1 MIGQTI
7 SHYRIVEKLGGGGM
21 GVVYKAEDLSL
32 HRFVAL
38 KFLPD
43 EVAKDAQALAR
54 FQREA
59 QAASALNH
67 PNICT
72 IYEIGQEHGQPF
84 IVMEFLDGLTLKQR
98 IAGRPLETEL
108 ILSLAT
114 EIADALD
121 AAHAEGIIHRDIKPA
136 NIFVTKREH
145 AKILDFGLAKV
156 VANAGSSTSLETA
169 GTQTGSF
176 DEQHL
181 TSPGTTLGTV
191 AYMSPEQVRGKELD
205 ARTDLFSFGA
215 VLYEMA
221 TGTLPFRGETS
232 GVISHAILDRV
243 PIPALRLNPDLP
255 AKLEDIINKAL
266 EKDRDLRY
274 QHASDMRSD
283 LKRLQRDSG
292 SGQTV
297 AIAATEPAPG
307 PPAVPHGPA
316 PVTAGSAGS
325 ASSAAVQVSTSAV
338 GPIRKQPPWKMA
350 TGAFAGLLVVA
361 AAAYGIYA
369 LALRFATAPFQN
381 FAVTQITNTGKASL
395 AAISPDGKY
404 ILNVQNDNGQ
414 QGLWLRN
421 VPTGSD
427 TQIIPPA
434 PGIYRNLAF
443 SPDGNHVYFEK
454 AANAQGTQ
462 FNLYRVPVLGGAPKA
477 VVHDIDTNITFSPDG
492 QRMAYFRANDPEIG
506 KYRLLTANLDG
517 SDETVL
523 EIAQPTRGADPSNIS
538 WSPDGKQIAYS
549 YPSAGEARSFIETF
563 DPASKKVRTLAALK
577 DAVVGELQWLP
588 GGRSLLVVFSG
599 KGDGFSR
606 SHLGLLSTDGKLEPV
621 TRDTN
626 RYTTLT
632 LSADGK
638 NAATVQVKTTRG
650 LSLVDAEDL
659 KKAAPTPRLLAVAD
673 PQLVEWT
680 GDGKLLVSDGQKI
693 TRIDPDGQNAT
704 VLVSDPAAS
713 ILSFAPCGDR
723 YLVLSWAFHQGNT
736 IVIWRTNADGSAPKQ
751 LSLQQFFG
759 TNPACS
765 PDGNWVYFLDRAAN
779 RAMRVPIDGGKAESV
794 PGASVPNTFGY
805 DSLNFVSSDGKYLS
819 LVVDTND
826 PATFEPSA
834 QLETVSLENG
844 SAASFRLLPLDRRFG
859 SSRILSARVQLQP
872 GENSVVYVINENG
885 VDNLWVQPLAGGAG
899 HQLTHFS
906 SELITDFH
914 WSPDGKHLAVVRE
927 HDVAD
932 VVLLSEG
939 KQ

>member
-21 GVVYKAEDLSL
+21 GVVYKAEDLTL

-108 ILSLAT
+108 ILSLGT

-136 NIFVTKREH
+136 NIFVTKRGH
-145 AKILDFGLAKV
+145 TKILDFGLAKV
-156 VANAGSSTSLETA
+156 VTAASSATNVEAA

-181 TSPGTTLGTV
+181 TSPGTALGTV

-232 GVISHAILDRV
+232 GVISHAILERV
-243 PIPALRLNPDLP
+243 PMPALRLNPDLP

-283 LKRLQRDSG
+283 LKRLERDSG

-297 AIAATEPAPG
+297 AIASTEPAPG
-307 PPAVPHGPA
+307 PPAGPHQSS
-316 PVTAGSAGS
+316 PVSAGSAGS
-325 ASSAAVQVSTSAV
+325 GASAAVQATTSAV
-338 GPIRKQPPWKMA
+338 GPGGGQPAWKMA
-350 TGAFAGLLVVA
+350 TAAFAGLLVLA

-369 LALRFATAPFQN
+369 LVLRFGTPPFQN

-477 VVHDIDTNITFSPDG
+477 IVHDIDTDITFSPDG
-492 QRMAYFRANDPEIG
+492 QRMAYCRANDPEVG

-523 EIAQPTRGADPSNIS
+523 EITQPTRGANPDHIS

-549 YPSAGEARSFIETF
+549 YLSSGEARSFVETF

-577 DAVVGELQWLP
+577 DALVFELKWLP

-638 NAATVQVKTTRG
+638 SAATVQVKTTRS
-650 LSLVDAEDL
+650 LALVDAEDL
-659 KKAAPTPRLLAVAD
+659 KKTPSTPRLLQVAD

-693 TRIDPDGQNAT
+693 TRIDADGQNAT
-704 VLVSDPAAS
+704 VLVGDPAAS
-713 ILSFAPCGDR
+713 IVSFAPCGDR
-723 YLVLSWAFHQGNT
+723 YLVLSWAYHQVNT

-751 LSLQQFFG
+751 LSSQFLE

-765 PDGNWVYFLDRAAN
+765 PDGNWVYFLDRGAN
-779 RAMRVPIDGGKAESV
+779 RVMRAPIDGGKIESLPV
-794 PGASVPNTFGY
+794 ASVPNSFGY
-805 DSLNFVSSDGKYLS
+805 DSLNFVSGDGKYLS

-826 PATFEPSA
+826 PVTFEPFA

-859 SSRILSARVQLQP
+859 TSRILSPRVQLQP

-885 VDNLWVQPLAGGAG
+885 VDNLWVQPLGGAPG
-899 HQLTHFS
+899 HMLTQFS

-914 WSPDGKHLAVVRE
+914 WSPDGQHLAVVRE

>member
-1 MIGQTI
+1 VIGQTI

-21 GVVYKAEDLSL
+21 GVVYKAEDLTL

-84 IVMEFLDGLTLKQR
+84 IVMEFLDGLTLKQK

-108 ILSLAT
+108 ILTLAT

-136 NIFVTKREH
+136 NIFVTKRIH

-156 VANAGSSTSLETA
+156 VAAAGSSTSLETA
-169 GTQTGSF
+169 GTLTGSF

-181 TSPGTTLGTV
+181 TSPGTALGTV

-205 ARTDLFSFGA
+205 ARSDLFSFGA
-215 VLYEMA
+215 VLYEMG

-243 PIPALRLNPDLP
+243 PMPALRLNPDLP

-292 SGQTV
+292 SGRTV
-297 AIAATEPAPG
+297 AVAAAELTPEPLATPLDS
-307 PPAVPHGPA
+307 A

-325 ASSAAVQVSTSAV
+325 GASAAVHPSASAA
-338 GPIRKQPPWKMA
+338 PIGRQHRWKMA
-350 TGAFAGLLVVA
+350 AGAFAGLLVLA
-361 AAAYGIYA
+361 AAAYGVYA
-369 LALRFATAPFQN
+369 LLLRFGTAPFQK
-381 FAVTQITNTGKASL
+381 FTVTQITNTGKASL
-395 AAISPDGKY
+395 AAISPDGNY

-427 TQIIPPA
+427 TQIIPPS
-434 PGIYRNLAF
+434 PGIYRHLAF
-443 SPDGNHVYFEK
+443 SRDGNHVYFEK
-454 AANAQGTQ
+454 AASAQGTQ

-477 VVHDIDTNITFSPDG
+477 IVHDIDSDITFSPDG
-492 QRMAYFRANDPEIG
+492 QRMAYIRSNDPEVG
-506 KYRLLTANLDG
+506 KYRLLTANPDG

-523 EIAQPTRGADPSNIS
+523 EIAQSTRGADPQHIS

-549 YPSAGEARSFIETF
+549 YPSAGEALSFIETF
-563 DPASKKVRTLAALK
+563 DPASKKVRTLAALQN
-577 DAVVGELQWLP
+577 AVVSELKWLP
-588 GGRSLLVVFSG
+588 SGRSLLVVFSG
-599 KGDGFSR
+599 KGEGFSR

-632 LSADGK
+632 VSADGK
-638 NAATVQVKTTRG
+638 SVATVEVKTTRS

-659 KKAAPTPRLLAVAD
+659 KKAAPAPRLLEVAD
-673 PQLVEWT
+673 PQLVQWT

-693 TRIDPDGQNAT
+693 TRLDPDGQNAT
-704 VLVSDPAAS
+704 ALASDPGAA
-713 ILSFAPCGDR
+713 ILSFAPCGDH

-751 LSLQQFFG
+751 LSSQFLE
-759 TNPACS
+759 TDPACS
-765 PDGNWVYFLDRAAN
+765 PDGKWVYFLDRGGN
-779 RAMRVPIDGGKAESV
+779 RVMRVPIDGGKSESV
-794 PGASVPNTFGY
+794 PLTSVPNSFGY
-805 DSLNFVSSDGKYLS
+805 ASLNFFSADGKYLS
-819 LVVDTND
+819 LVVDTNE
-826 PATFEPSA
+826 PVTFEPYA
-834 QLETVSLENG
+834 QLETVSFENG
-844 SAASFRLLPLDRRFG
+844 SPLSFHLLPLDRRFG
-859 SSRILSARVQLQP
+859 TGRFLNPRVQLQP

-885 VDNLWVQPLAGGAG
+885 VDNLWVQPLAGSPG

-927 HDVAD
+927 QDVSD